1 VTALGAAGCQHK
13 TAILGRHAR
22 AETVAALANQVRRLK
37 GALHRGSPSDGART
51 TSGFEGLQLEAR
63 PLRAVAG
70 QVNAAH
76 AISCNISPGSD
87 GQLFQSPFGGNFL
100 INAA

>member
-1 VTALGAAGCQHK
+1 MTALGAAGSQHK

-76 AISCNISPGSD
+76 AISCNISVV
-87 GQLFQSPFGGNFL
+87 QCAQMFQTDAAGPIW